1 MLRSQTV
8 NLTWVTLVLCNIVY
22 IFYDFFYL
30 KKTKKDVSGVLPTK
44 TNVGTSLIKESDS
57 PPSGPPDHQVLCS
70 EEHLPFPN
78 STLSISPSVAPS
90 GENFLR
96 PLSGRLA
103 AKNAKANL
111 SV

>member
-1 MLRSQTV
+1 MTRVVDTPSGTF
-8 NLTWVTLVLCNIVY
+8 T
-22 IFYDFFYL
+22 F
-30 KKTKKDVSGVLPTK
+30 SGVLPTK

-57 PPSGPPDHQVLCS
+57 PPSGPPDHQGLCS